1 MQFEVNLNACSASA
15 CEMGKIE
22 KRIKIE
28 YEKLFRVFSFLASS
42 DNISNRELAKKIRKE
57 LTEIENEIQRI
68 TVFRKSLEK
77 IIDLYKNSEKYTL
90 FKLEFTNNRFIL
102 PINPIPPKPIP
113 IIHYL
118 IPNLNFEFF
127 PNDKSGG

>member
-1 MQFEVNLNACSASA
+1 MQFEVNLNACSSSA
-15 CEMGKIE
+15 CEMEQIE
-22 KRIKIE
+22 KRIKKE
-28 YEKLFRVFSFLASS
+28 YERLFKVYSFLASS

-57 LTEIENEIQRI
+57 LTAIESEIQKI

-77 IIDLYKNSEKYTL
+77 IIDLYKNSERYTL

-113 IIHYL
+113 IINYL
-118 IPNLNFEFF
+118 IPNLNFVFF
-127 PNDKSGG
+127 TNDKSGG